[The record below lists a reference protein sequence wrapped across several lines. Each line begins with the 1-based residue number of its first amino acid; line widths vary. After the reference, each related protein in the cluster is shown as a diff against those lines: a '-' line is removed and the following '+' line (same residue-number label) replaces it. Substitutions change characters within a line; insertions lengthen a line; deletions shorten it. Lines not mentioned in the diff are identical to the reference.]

1 MNLFRKRA
9 SDQTVVGVQ
18 FNADG
23 VALTHVAAHRQPPQ
37 GLSADA
43 VRTTSELLH
52 SEWLPSEASRVQ
64 TRLLDE
70 RVERLG
76 LKRKPC
82 HLVLGRDDYNLLLIE
97 APAVPASELR
107 EAVRWRIRDLIDF
120 PVEQAVVDAFLLPED
135 RSRGGK
141 RMAYVAVARREL
153 IQERIAQVEASHL
166 NLQSIDIPELAI
178 RNLTLQVCDT
188 SRGVA
193 LARLGQGSGSLFIVR
208 GEDLHLARR
217 FKLPY
222 EGGLLEDLPADVL
235 VLEVQRSLDYF
246 ERQMRQP
253 PPGQIYLVGENVSD
267 DKLTDVIRDGLPLP
281 VALFEMEAGF
291 NLDESVQDYALPLC
305 MDALGAAL
313 RQSSGKGL

>member
-1 MNLFRKRA
+1 
-9 SDQTVVGVQ
+9 VQ
-18 FNADG
+18 A
-23 VALTHVAAHRQPPQ
+23 
-37 GLSADA
+37 
-43 VRTTSELLH
+43 
-52 SEWLPSEASRVQ
+52 
-64 TRLLDE
+64 RLLEE

-97 APAVPASELR
+97 APAVPANELR

-120 PVEQAVVDAFLLPED
+120 PVDQAVVDAFLLPED

-153 IQERIAQVEASHL
+153 IQQRIAQMEESHL
-166 NLQSIDIPELAI
+166 KLLSIDIPELAI
-178 RNLTLQVCDT
+178 RNLALQVCDT

-193 LARLGQGSGSLFIVR
+193 LARLGQGVGSLFIVR
-208 GEDLHLARR
+208 GDDLHLARR

-222 EGGLLEDLPADVL
+222 QGGLLEDLPADVL
-235 VLEVQRSLDYF
+235 VLELQRSLDYF

-253 PPGQIYLVGENVSD
+253 PPGQIYLVGENVSE
-267 DKLTDVIRDGLPLP
+267 DKLTDTIREGLPIP
-281 VALFEMEAGF
+281 VSLFELEAGF
-291 NLDESVQDYALPLC
+291 TLAEPVQDYALPLC

-313 RQSSGKGL
+313 RQPDGKGR